1 MTKGET
7 KTIANIRVG
16 KPDVEPSAPSHVRGV
31 WQGNQPDRAQRHKG
45 IEEDVDV
52 AREGAHPRRGTAVAG
67 ARRSTGIRPA
77 DHDAIDP
84 RMPKLSPS

>member
-1 MTKGET
+1 MTKKRRSKPEV
-7 KTIANIRVG
+7 IANIRVG

-31 WQGNQPDRAQRHKG
+31 FQGNHPHKGQRHKG
-45 IEEDVDV
+45 IDDDGGDT
-52 AREGAHPRRGTAVAG
+52 ARSD

-84 RMPKLSPS
+84 RMPKISPA